1 LFLDLVFIE
10 TRTGVWRNS
19 RLRSKRQA
27 CTQGGA
33 NVGVMIA
40 RGNLAVDCGWRA
52 DSDSTEAAS
61 TTGHL
66 LDFALQKLR
75 GNLRLIPATDAVAA

>member
-1 LFLDLVFIE
+1 
-10 TRTGVWRNS
+10 
-19 RLRSKRQA
+19 
-27 CTQGGA
+27 
-33 NVGVMIA
+33 MIA

-52 DSDSTEAAS
+52 DSDSAEAAS

-75 GNLRLIPATDAVAA
+75 GSLRLIPATDAVAA